1 MLEVLDFFLNDVKYL
16 RLFIDADLVE
26 LEEAHGGRGGGWTKS
41 HKLSFLVILEY
52 NRIYKNR
59 EVNLWI
65 IQNIMKQ
72 CFWGQIFH
80 TFINIWAERHSQT
93 YHARVYRKKQTLGAP
108 PVTSM
113 KQTFMFVAGSR
124 MERYGSIHTFFFI
137 SNLGRRCGLKLITKT
152 AGCESSSCLWVA

>member
-26 LEEAHGGRGGGWTKS
+26 LEEAHGGGGGVYNS

-72 CFWGQIFH
+72 CFRSQIFH
-80 TFINIWAERHSQT
+80 TFINI
-93 YHARVYRKKQTLGAP
+93 
-108 PVTSM
+108 
-113 KQTFMFVAGSR
+113 
-124 MERYGSIHTFFFI
+124 
-137 SNLGRRCGLKLITKT
+137 
-152 AGCESSSCLWVA
+152 